1 MKKFMPFLILLLA
14 ALLLVACTPEQQ
26 QPTGQTGDVT
36 MIARITA
43 IGDKIEVDVI
53 ASEYFSG
60 PFFIITGDTT
70 EYYNKDGESIT
81 RVDLSVGDTVEIKY
95 NGQVMLSYPP
105 QVAALIITK
114 Q

>member
-1 MKKFMPFLILLLA
+1 MKRFMPFLILLLA
-14 ALLLVACTPEQQ
+14 ALLLLACAPEQQ
-26 QPTGQTGDVT
+26 QPAGRGDVT
-36 MIARITA
+36 MTAKITA

-81 RVDLSVGDTVEIKY
+81 RADLSVGDTVEIKY

-105 QVAALIITK
+105 QIAALKITK
-114 Q
+114 K